1 VIASTSAAPI
11 NPPTPEQLKRLEAA
25 MPRVDSR
32 GGSVGALALAAEVP
46 VEVAQA
52 AMDDP
57 ATAAR
62 LVAACEAAEDGG
74 HVLKAMAARITGAML
89 AKLNEA
95 VTAGQLD
102 IDDLG
107 NLLPKVHRIVEH
119 ADRMEVARGDS
130 SANLPVFHIHFGTR
144 GRASI
149 SVVAHVEPAAVEMA
163 EEVFDIDS
171 AAPTAAMAQASAINA
186 AMAQALAINAD
197 ALDGSEVPSQRPG
210 YEVTP

>member
-1 VIASTSAAPI
+1 MTELTSPAPI
-11 NPPTPEQLKRLEAA
+11 RPTPEQMKRLEAA

-46 VEVAQA
+46 VEIAQA

-57 ATAAR
+57 ATAAL
-62 LVAACEAAEDGG
+62 LVAACEVAEDGG

-89 AKLNEA
+89 AKLHEA

-102 IDDLG
+102 IDDMG
-107 NLLPKVHRIVEH
+107 SLLPKVHRIVEH

-149 SVVAHVEPAAVEMA
+149 SVAAHVESAAAEMA
-163 EEVFDIDS
+163 EEVEMAEGVFDIDG
-171 AAPTAAMAQASAINA
+171 AVTTAAMVQALVINA
-186 AMAQALAINAD
+186 VAP
-197 ALDGSEVPSQRPG
+197 DGSEVPSQRPG
-210 YEVTP
+210 DEVTP

>member
-1 VIASTSAAPI
+1 MTELTSPAPI
-11 NPPTPEQLKRLEAA
+11 KPMPNPDQLKRLEAA

-52 AMDDP
+52 AFDDP

-89 AKLNEA
+89 AKLHEA

-107 NLLPKVHRIVEH
+107 NLLPKVHRVIEH
-119 ADRMEVARGDS
+119 ADRMEVARGDR
-130 SANLPVFHIHFGTR
+130 SADLPVFHIHFGA
-144 GRASI
+144 GASI
-149 SVVAHVEPAAVEMA
+149 SVVAHHVEPAAVEMA
-163 EEVFDIDS
+163 EEALYTDIDTRTDS
-171 AAPTAAMAQASAINA
+171 SSDTGPASATPVRALLQGA
-186 AMAQALAINAD
+186 A
-197 ALDGSEVPSQRPG
+197 ALDDGVPS
-210 YEVTP
+210 